1 MEYIV
6 SGVEETLRVAESLG
20 RTLTGGEVVLLC
32 GELGA
37 GKTVFAKGIAIGL
50 GVAETVT
57 SPTFTIM
64 NEYYGRL
71 KLLHFDMYRLVGEKS
86 ELGFEEYF
94 GAEDAVCV
102 IEWPQGEDF
111 GLARVIRV
119 EFTYL
124 NEDDRRITIYDDL
137 MR

>member
-6 SGVEETLRVAESLG
+6 SGVEETLKVAESFG
-20 RTLTGGEVVLLC
+20 RTLTGGEVILLF

-37 GKTVFAKGIAIGL
+37 GKTIFAKGIAKGL
-50 GVAETVT
+50 NIPDTIT

-71 KLLHFDMYRLVGEKS
+71 KMLHFDMYRLIGEKA

-94 GAEDAVCV
+94 GAEDTVCV
-102 IEWPQGEDF
+102 IEWPQNEFFGE
-111 GLARVIRV
+111 ARVIRIELV
-119 EFTYL
+119 YL
-124 NEDDRRITIYDDL
+124 GENDRRVTIYEDL